1 MTNIL
6 YGDGI
11 HDDYPAIQEM
21 LDSGI
26 CEVVLPAPKVR
37 YLISKTIK
45 IHGGQT
51 LRLPRFA
58 EIMLADDSN
67 CCMIED
73 DDFSTWKENIAIVG
87 GIWNMNNQN
96 QDPNPFHFPDK
107 NGTMLYE
114 RLGVKEEDAQKYRAT
129 LTEFPKTY
137 GGYCM
142 QFCRIRNFILSDFT
156 LRDPVNFGI
165 DMGYIEDFTVS
176 DIIFDYKHGAPKLWN
191 LDGVHVEGYSK
202 RGVIRN
208 LKGTCHDDLVALTAD
223 DGLYGPIENVVI
235 DGIFAENCH
244 SAVRLLSHGFPVKN
258 VVIRNVYGSFYTY
271 CIGITKYHG
280 GPEERGVMKNITIE
294 QVRACLCKGT
304 KDVKG
309 NRTPLVWIQDG
320 VDVENLRIAHLER
333 EEYTV
338 PQSTIGVDPEATV
351 KSMIVDDVRQ
361 KNHLET
367 PIKLLDIRG
376 KVEGLTKTNIYEE

>member
-1 MTNIL
+1 MAAIL

-11 HDDYPAIQEM
+11 HDDYAAIQEL

-26 CEVVLPAPKVR
+26 CEVQLPPPKVR
-37 YLISKTIK
+37 YLISKTLK
-45 IHGGQT
+45 IHGGQC

-58 EIMLADDSN
+58 EIMLAPDSN

-87 GIWNMNNQN
+87 GIWNMNNQH

-114 RLGVKEEDAQKYRAT
+114 RLGVENTREAQCRYRAT
-129 LTEFPKTY
+129 LTSFPKTY
-137 GGYCM
+137 TGICM
-142 QFCRIRNFILSDFT
+142 QFCRIRNFTLSDLT
-156 LRDPVNFGI
+156 LRDPVNFGVDI
-165 DMGYIEDFTVS
+165 GYIEDFTVEN
-176 DIIFDYKHGAPKLWN
+176 ITFDYKHGAPKLWN
-191 LDGVHVEGYSK
+191 LDGVHVEGYCK

-223 DGLYGPIENVVI
+223 DGLYGPIENIVV

-244 SAVRLLSHGFPVKN
+244 SAVRLLSHGFPVRN
-258 VVIRNVYGSFYTY
+258 VIIRNVYGSFYTY

-280 GPEERGVMKNITIE
+280 GPEERGVMENITIE

-304 KDVKG
+304 KDVTG
-309 NRTPLVWIQDG
+309 NRTPLIWVQDG
-320 VDVENLRIAHLER
+320 VDVENLRIAHLTR
-333 EEYTV
+333 EERTV
-338 PQSTIGVDPEATV
+338 PQATIGVDPTATV
-351 KSMIVDDVRQ
+351 TSMIVDDVRL
-361 KNHLET
+361 KNHLPE
-367 PIKLLDIRG
+367 PVKLLDIQG
-376 KVEGLTKTNIYEE
+376 KVQGL